1 MKKKTVEQ
9 VAAMSARELTV
20 YLLTLT
26 PAERSKI
33 NNDELLKARGAA
45 IFQQKVENLNA
56 MQKTKPIAYANKR

>member
-9 VAAMSARELTV
+9 VAAMSATELTV

-26 PAERSKI
+26 PAERAKI

-45 IFQQKVENLNA
+45 IFQKKVDNINA
-56 MQKTKPIAYANKR
+56 LQKTKPLAYLNKR